1 MRLAVLAASFVLVL
15 TGMVAAQPY
24 DTPDALLQAFYARY
38 LAADAEF
45 NDEGEFRSSALQ
57 ALYDADAAATPDGEM
72 GALDFDPYID
82 GQDWK
87 ITDLEIGAAGI
98 AGEYASADV
107 SFKNFG
113 EERTLSYDLIKKDGG
128 WKIDDVES
136 KTPGNEYRLSEIF
149 ALAHT
154 D

>member
-1 MRLAVLAASFVLVL
+1 MRLAVLAAGFVLAF
-15 TGMVAAQPY
+15 TGIVAAQPY

-38 LAADAEF
+38 LAADTDF
-45 NDEGEFRSSALQ
+45 SDEGEFRSAGLQ
-57 ALYDADAAATPDGEM
+57 ALYDADAQATPEGDS
-72 GALDFDPYID
+72 GALDFDPFID
-82 GQDWK
+82 GQDWQ
-87 ITDLEIGAAGI
+87 ITDLQIGAAGI
-98 AGEYASADV
+98 AGDYASADV

-113 EERTLSYDLIKKDGG
+113 EERTLSYDLVKEDGG

-149 ALAHT
+149 TLAHT

>member
-1 MRLAVLAASFVLVL
+1 MRLAVLAAGFVLAF
-15 TGMVAAQPY
+15 TGIVAAQPY

-38 LAADAEF
+38 LAADTDF
-45 NDEGEFRSSALQ
+45 SDEGEFRSAGLQ
-57 ALYDADAAATPDGEM
+57 ALYDADAQATPEGDS
-72 GALDFDPYID
+72 GALDFDPFID
-82 GQDWK
+82 GQDWQ
-87 ITDLEIGAAGI
+87 ITDLQIGAAGI
-98 AGEYASADV
+98 AGDYASADV

-113 EERTLSYDLIKKDGG
+113 EERTLSYDLVKEDGG

-149 ALAHT
+149 TLAHA